1 MSKPLRSLI
10 IGSAAVLL
18 TLGLFSLG
26 TFRALEWKS
35 WDLRLRMFSKSSRA
49 GDDIVLILI
58 DQASLDAY
66 ELEQGLSWPW
76 PRQIYSA
83 LVEYCRRAGVKAVF
97 IDLIFSESSVW
108 GVEDDGDLAL
118 KMQSAG
124 NVFLPIFLSR
134 SPDAAG
140 GDTEQALKKFTLDLP
155 GPLTETLS
163 ATLPVEPLL
172 SSVRGVGNVQF
183 APDGDGIYR
192 RLPLLFSFQG
202 NIYPALPAAVFRYV
216 SGDDDLAKVPKDHSG
231 NMIVRYYGPTGT
243 YESYSAAAVINSFA
257 QMEEGQPPQI
267 SPDSFKDKIVMVGAS
282 APGIYDL
289 RPSPFSS
296 VYPGVEI
303 QATVLDNLLRKDFIR
318 LPPRLIFLLLLL
330 GFSFFTALG
339 ITLTSRIWKIVA
351 ISLLGFAL
359 PAAAAAAAFYCGF
372 WLDFIAPEF
381 AVSLSFAAAVI
392 WNYRTEGRQ
401 RRFIKNVFQRY
412 LSHHVIEQVLA
423 DPSRLRL
430 GGEGREI
437 TSFFSDVA
445 GFTSVSE
452 GLSPENLVKLLN
464 EYLTEMTDII
474 LDSGGTLDKYEGDAM
489 IVFWN
494 APLDQADHALRACR
508 ASLRCQK
515 RLEELRPDFQRRYG
529 HPLHVRIGLNSGP
542 AVVGNMGS
550 QNRFDYTAMGDTV
563 NLASRLEGACK
574 VYKVPILM
582 GERTF
587 QLVGES
593 IISRELDCIR
603 VVGKTI
609 PVHVYEVIGEAGEVP
624 EEKLAAIADFHQVLR
639 DFRTRRWDEAW
650 SRLQTMADDPAAQVY
665 RARIEELRKNPPPPD
680 WDGIYE
686 LKSK

>member
-1 MSKPLRSLI
+1 MSKSLRSLI
-10 IGSAAVLL
+10 IGSTAVLL
-18 TLGLFSLG
+18 TLGAFSMG
-26 TFRALEWKS
+26 AFRALEWKS
-35 WDLRLRMFSKSSRA
+35 WDLRLRALSKAAHA
-49 GDDIVLILI
+49 GDDIVLIMI
-58 DQASLDAY
+58 DQPSLDVY
-66 ELEQGLSWPW
+66 EQEQGLSWPW
-76 PRQIYSA
+76 PRQMYSA
-83 LVEYCRRAGVKAVF
+83 LVDYGRGAGVKAVF
-97 IDLIFSESSVW
+97 IDLIFSEGSVW
-108 GVEDDGDLAL
+108 GVDDDADLARSI
-118 KMQSAG
+118 QAAG
-124 NVFLPIFLSR
+124 NVFLPLFLSR
-134 SPDAAG
+134 APGVEDEIQE
-140 GDTEQALKKFTLDLP
+140 TALERFAVDLP
-155 GPLTETLS
+155 GSLTETRS
-163 ATLPVEPLL
+163 ATLPVESLL
-172 SSVRGVGNVQF
+172 SSVRGLGNVRF

-192 RLPLLFSFQG
+192 RLPLLFSFRG
-202 NIYPALPAAVFRYV
+202 RAYPALPAALFRYAA
-216 SGDDDLAKVPKDHSG
+216 GDDDLSEVPRDHKG
-231 NMIVRYYGPTGT
+231 NMILRYYGPAGT
-243 YESYSAAAVINSFA
+243 YETYSAAAVINSFA
-257 QMEEGQPPQI
+257 QIQAGQPPQI
-267 SPDSFKDKIVMVGAS
+267 SPELFKGKIVMVGAS

-303 QATVLDNLLRKDFIR
+303 QATALDNLLRKDFIR
-318 LPPRLIFLLLLL
+318 LPPRLIFLLLLT
-330 GFSFFTALG
+330 GFSFFMAFG
-339 ITLTSRIWKIVA
+339 ITMTSRIWKIVA
-351 ISLLGFAL
+351 ISLLGFLL
-359 PAAAAAAAFYCGF
+359 PAAAAAAAFNWGF

-381 AVSLSFAAAVI
+381 AVGLSFAGAVI

-401 RRFIKNVFQRY
+401 RRFIKSVFRRY

-430 GGEGREI
+430 GGEEREI

-452 GLSPENLVKLLN
+452 GLSPETLVKLLN

-508 ASLRCQK
+508 AALRCQK

-587 QLVGES
+587 QLVGEN
-593 IISRELDCIR
+593 IVSRELDCIK
-603 VVGKTI
+603 VVGKAI
-609 PVHVYEVIGEAGEVP
+609 PVHVYEVIGEPGEVS
-624 EEKLAAIADFHQVLR
+624 EAKREAVAYFHRAVR
-639 DFRTRRWDEAW
+639 DFRARRWDEAW
-650 SRLQTMADDPAAQVY
+650 RRLQTLNDDPAARVY
-665 RARIEELRKNPPPPD
+665 RRRIEELRKNPPPAD
-680 WDGIYE
+680 WNGTYE